1 MLDPKEVFTLTK
13 TLVRVGDFLA
23 QHKFFEKDRRNPK
36 SDDLPLVIVI
46 IINRDVIWGARG
58 VCPPEFWKE
67 KISTS
72 RVVRNEIRRQFP
84 LIF

>member
-36 SDDLPLVIVI
+36 ADDLPLVIVI
-46 IINRDVIWGARG
+46 IINRDVIWGQGASVPLNFG
-58 VCPPEFWKE
+58 KKKFL
-67 KISTS
+67 
-72 RVVRNEIRRQFP
+72 RVEWLEMKFAGSSP
-84 LIF
+84 